1 MSALRECRAFDLF
14 MLGTQRVK
22 DADGFLH
29 VPGCIAKAGNIQEY
43 RAGELELDGDPNR
56 VVRLYRPRDEVA
68 KSTATFARKPI
79 TNEHPPGRW
88 ITPDNWERYAVG
100 DAGSSVDMQG
110 DDMMTELIFRKKS
123 AIADLEAGKV
133 ALSNGYK
140 FHFDDSKK
148 ATPEGA
154 AVDGWMTNI
163 QGNHIALVDRGRGG
177 PGCVVADKETHMMR
191 TVKIGKLSFEVD
203 ATAADAV
210 ELEQEKSAKDV
221 AAAMK
226 LAEDAEKRAV
236 ASDARAKKLL
246 DGECPDCKGEVEVD
260 GKKCKMCG
268 GTGEMPMPK
277 KAGDRAAAELKA
289 AKDAIPTAAQIEAL
303 AAERASVVCDAA
315 VLAPDLKPEGKTVD
329 QIRREA
335 LTACVA
341 KDAGI
346 KAVADAAMAGAPIDK
361 AAPEVVK
368 ATFSAA
374 ASIAKSNKTANDK
387 DSIAADLLS
396 AGSGQGS
403 GKDKTT
409 ADADGLVGYALFCD
423 RINHPKAQA

>member
-29 VPGCIAKAGNIQEY
+29 VPGCIAKAGNVQEY
-43 RAGELELDGDPNR
+43 RAAELELDGDPNR

-68 KSTATFARKPI
+68 KSTVTFARKPI
-79 TNEHPPGRW
+79 TNNHPPGRW
-88 ITPDNWERYAVG
+88 VTPDNWERYTVG
-100 DAGSSVDMQG
+100 DSGSAVDMQG
-110 DDMMTELIFRKKS
+110 DDMVTDLCFRKKS
-123 AIADLEAGKV
+123 AIADLEAGKN
-133 ALSNGYK
+133 ALSCGYK

-148 ATPEGA
+148 ATPEGE

-177 PGCVVADKETHMMR
+177 PGCVVADKETHMATR
-191 TVKIGKLSFEVD
+191 TVKIGKLSFELD

-210 ELEQEKSAKDV
+210 EAEREDKAKIASDC

-236 ASDARAKKLL
+236 AAEATAKEQLAKITAQDAEIKQLKDNPPEAKPEVVEKL
-246 DGECPDCKGEVEVD
+246 
-260 GKKCKMCG
+260 
-268 GTGEMPMPK
+268 
-277 KAGDRAAAELKA
+277 AE
-289 AKDAIPTAAQIEAL
+289 
-303 AAERASVVCDAA
+303 ERSGVVCDAA

-346 KAVADAAMAGAPIDK
+346 KAVADAAMAGAPIDN

-374 ASIAKSNKTANDK
+374 ASIAKTSKTANDK
-387 DSIAADLLS
+387 DSIAADLLL
-396 AGSGQGS
+396 AGSGQGN
-403 GKDKTT
+403 GKDKTA
-409 ADADGLVGYALFCD
+409 ADANGLVGYALFVD
-423 RINHPKAQA
+423 RLNHPKAQA

>member
-1 MSALRECRAFDLF
+1 MRECRAFDLF

-29 VPGCIAKAGNIQEY
+29 VPGCIAKAGNVQEY
-43 RAGELELDGDPNR
+43 RAAELELDGDPNR

-68 KSTATFARKPI
+68 KSTVTFARKPL

-88 ITPDNWERYAVG
+88 ITPDNWERHAVG
-100 DAGSSVDMQG
+100 DSGSAVDMQG
-110 DDMMTELIFRKKS
+110 DDMVTELIFRKKS

-140 FHFDDSKK
+140 FNFDDSKK
-148 ATPEGA
+148 TTPEGE
-154 AVDGWMTNI
+154 AVDGWMTAI

-177 PGCVVADKETHMMR
+177 PGCVVADVKETHMATR
-191 TVKIGKLSFEVD
+191 TVKIGKLSFELD

-210 ELEQEKSAKDV
+210 EAEREDKDKIAADC

-236 ASDARAKKLL
+236 TAEATAKEQLAKLTAQDAEIKQLKDNPPAPK
-246 DGECPDCKGEVEVD
+246 PEVVEQLA
-260 GKKCKMCG
+260 
-268 GTGEMPMPK
+268 EE
-277 KAGDRAAAELKA
+277 RAA
-289 AKDAIPTAAQIEAL
+289 
-303 AAERASVVCDAA
+303 VVGDAA

-346 KAVADAAMAGAPIDK
+346 KAVADAAMAGTPIDK

-374 ASIAKSNKTANDK
+374 ASIAKTSRTANDK
-387 DSIAADLLS
+387 DSIAADLLT
-396 AGSGQGS
+396 AGSGQGN
-403 GKDKTT
+403 GKDKTA
-409 ADADGLVGYALFCD
+409 ADAEGLVGYALFCD
-423 RINHPKAQA
+423 RLNHPKAQA

>member
-29 VPGCIAKAGNIQEY
+29 VPGCIAKAGNVQEY
-43 RAGELELDGDPNR
+43 RASELELDGDPNR

-68 KSTATFARKPI
+68 KSTATFARKPL

-100 DAGSSVDMQG
+100 DSGSSCDMQG
-110 DDMMTELIFRKKS
+110 DDMVTELIFRKKS
-123 AIADLEAGKV
+123 AIKDLEAGKV
-133 ALSNGYK
+133 GLSNGYK
-140 FHFDDSKK
+140 FNFDDSKK
-148 ATPEGA
+148 TTPEGE
-154 AVDGWMTNI
+154 AVDGWMTDI

-177 PGCVVADKETHMMR
+177 PGCAVADKETHMATR
-191 TVKIGKLSFEVD
+191 TVKIGKLSFELD

-210 ELEQEKSAKDV
+210 EAEREEKDKIAADC

-236 ASDARAKKLL
+236 TAEATVKEHAAKITAQDAEIQQLKDNPPAPK
-246 DGECPDCKGEVEVD
+246 PEVVEQLA
-260 GKKCKMCG
+260 
-268 GTGEMPMPK
+268 EE
-277 KAGDRAAAELKA
+277 RAA
-289 AKDAIPTAAQIEAL
+289 
-303 AAERASVVCDAA
+303 VVGDAA

-374 ASIAKSNKTANDK
+374 ASIAKTSKTANDK
-387 DSIAADLLS
+387 DSIAADLLT
-396 AGSGQGS
+396 AGSGQGN
-403 GKDKTT
+403 GKDKTA

-423 RINHPKAQA
+423 RLNHPKAQA